1 MDESFTG
8 ELRVV
13 RSADGCE
20 LICEFARLRFALCD
34 GRWLQTL
41 DVRATSDA
49 WATLGEQMQPAGP
62 AFQDLHV
69 ETLGPGCVEVQA
81 MGQASRNVYSCAVRF
96 DAQRRT
102 IDFDFAA
109 RLRTVTAESVASV
122 YLLQSAP
129 EPQIRFTEQQM
140 LLGAGV
146 EPILLMTCLETDT
159 ALNVA
164 SGDRHGEYRVRAA
177 YTGWTSLDPGRTGV
191 TARWRYQIAFAP

>member
-1 MDESFTG
+1 
-8 ELRVV
+8 
-13 RSADGCE
+13 
-20 LICEFARLRFALCD
+20 
-34 GRWLQTL
+34 LQTL
-41 DVRATSDA
+41 DVRAAENA
-49 WATLGEQMQPAGP
+49 WATLREQLQPEGP

-129 EPQIRFTEQQM
+129 EPQIRFTEHQM

-146 EPILLMTCLETDT
+146 EPKPILLMTCLDGET
-159 ALNVA
+159 AMNLAWGNP
-164 SGDRHGEYRVRAA
+164 HGKHQVTVGH
-177 YTGWTSLDPGRTGV
+177 TGWSSLDPGRTGV